1 MKKNLQYYKF
11 CLYGFLKNLRF
22 YEPFFI
28 LFLLSKDLNFFR
40 IGVLISIREITI
52 NLLEIPTGFISD
64 IAGRRKTLL
73 ISFIFYIASFI
84 LFYFSGSFITM
95 AGAMV
100 LYGIG
105 DAFRTGTHKAMIFDY
120 LEHNGMGNQ
129 RVRYYGHTRAWSQ
142 TGSAVSSLV
151 AGIIVVITGNY
162 SFIFL
167 MAVVPY
173 LLNLVNVWSYPSWLD
188 QRSGSDS
195 RDKTSYRDTLR
206 NVMEQLR
213 KKGMAK
219 VIINSSS
226 VSGMLKSAESYLQPL
241 LLSIAVTLPFATDLG
256 EESRS
261 ALLIGAVYF
270 IIYLITAAASRRSAL
285 FTSFAGGESNGM
297 NYSWLLFVI
306 MAAITGILYHTGYQW
321 LALATFI
328 LLFSAENI
336 RRPICVSRIAGEAGS
351 APLATV
357 ISTDSQMKSLFAAV
371 ISPVV
376 GFFADK
382 AGPGLAITIVFTA
395 ILVLYPLVRDRQYN
409 S

>member
-1 MKKNLQYYKF
+1 LIKNLQYYKF

-28 LFLLSKDLNFFR
+28 LFLLSKDMNFFR
-40 IGVLISIREITI
+40 IGLLISIREITI

-73 ISFIFYIASFI
+73 ISFIFYIASFVI
-84 LFYFSGSFITM
+84 FYVSGSYISL
-95 AGAMV
+95 AAAMV
-100 LYGIG
+100 LYGTG

-120 LEHNGMGNQ
+120 LENKGMSSL

-142 TGSAVSSLV
+142 TGSAISSLV
-151 AGIIVVITGNY
+151 AGIFVVITSNY
-162 SFIFL
+162 SFVFL
-167 MAVVPY
+167 LAVLPY
-173 LLNLVNVWSYPSWLD
+173 LLNLINIWSYPSWLD
-188 QRSGSDS
+188 HPSDS
-195 RDKTSYRDTLR
+195 ATRNKTNYRDTLR
-206 NVMEQLR
+206 NLMELLR
-213 KKGMAK
+213 KRGMAK

-241 LLSIAVTLPFATDLG
+241 LLTIAITLPFARDLE

-261 ALLIGAVYF
+261 ALLIGVIYF

-285 FTSFAGGESNGM
+285 FTSLSGSESKGM
-297 NYSWLLFVI
+297 NYSWLIFVLT
-306 MAAITGILYHTGYQW
+306 AAVTGILYHTGFHW
-321 LALATFI
+321 LALITFI
-328 LLFSAENI
+328 ILFSAENI

-376 GFFADK
+376 GYFADM
-382 AGPGLAITIVFTA
+382 AGPGFGIAAVFATLLIV
-395 ILVLYPLVRDRQYN
+395 YPLVKVKA
-409 S
+409 

>member
-40 IGVLISIREITI
+40 IGLLISIREITI
-52 NLLEIPTGFISD
+52 NILEIPTGFIAD
-64 IAGRRKTLL
+64 VAGRRKTLV
-73 ISFIFYIASFI
+73 ISFLFYIASFVI
-84 LFYFSGSFITM
+84 FFLSGSFISM
-95 AGAMV
+95 AAAMI
-100 LYGIG
+100 LYGTG

-120 LEHNGMGNQ
+120 LEKNEMGHL
-129 RVRYYGHTRAWSQ
+129 RVTYYGHTRAWSQ

-151 AGIIVVITGNY
+151 AGIIVVITSNY
-162 SFIFL
+162 SFVFL

-173 LLNLVNVWSYPSWLD
+173 LFNLINVWSYPSWLD
-188 QRSGSDS
+188 QPSGPGD
-195 RDKTSYRDTLR
+195 RDKLSYRDTLR
-206 NVMEQLR
+206 ILIGLLR
-213 KKGMAK
+213 KRGMAK

-241 LLSIAVTLPFATDLG
+241 LLAIAVTLPFAKGLG

-261 ALLIGAVYF
+261 ALLIGVIYF
-270 IIYLITAAASRRSAL
+270 IIYLVTAASSRRSAL
-285 FTSFAGGESNGM
+285 FTSLAGGESKGM
-297 NYSWLLFVI
+297 NYTWLMFVI
-306 MAAITGILYHTGYQW
+306 AAVVTGFLYHTGYQW
-321 LALATFI
+321 LALITFI

-336 RRPICVSRIAGEAGS
+336 RRPVCVSRIAGEAGS

-376 GFFADK
+376 GFFADI
-382 AGPGLAITIVFTA
+382 AGPGAALAIVFA
-395 ILVLYPLVRDRQYN
+395 ILLMIYPLVKVKVER
-409 S
+409 